1 MQPKNGGKVNKR
13 LSINLAL
20 MAPDEFPPLKAAII
34 PNVESAR
41 NMVWSQI
48 MAILSKPSPYKA
60 LINGKPIKEVLLY
73 PLANSSV
80 LLDLAE

>member
-1 MQPKNGGKVNKR
+1 
-13 LSINLAL
+13 